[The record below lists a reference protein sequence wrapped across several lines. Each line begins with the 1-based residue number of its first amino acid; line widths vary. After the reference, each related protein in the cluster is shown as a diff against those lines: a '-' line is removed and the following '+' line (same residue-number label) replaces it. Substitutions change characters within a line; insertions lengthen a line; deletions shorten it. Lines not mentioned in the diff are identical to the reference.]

1 MFTSLGRRGGVQQQA
16 GARNRGERHGRQQL
30 RIIPAAGAL
39 IGVRPAI
46 VEDVFAVGM
55 RLGIERYDTGDLA
68 VRSCERK
75 MLRRPSRAGRR
86 RAALLHRIEKSMRN
100 RRVHVAGTGIP
111 GSSRYFGYRRMDPNC
126 DSSAAVVHPLP
137 SAWFPNSYSPILL
150 SISGVPFR
158 RKDFARAKICFA
170 PPLSSPPRNRLISR
184 LTADRRSRTEMRV
197 LRRIVTA
204 FPLAVLPL
212 IAAPASAET
221 LGDARVGFSAER
233 VLVINGQIYV
243 GRMWHMPGEQRH
255 EQDLPALRPIFI
267 LRADSA
273 IGDIILPKL
282 HTVVEF
288 ALPKELSILGDSG
301 LLRKPVGPETV
312 NGIAT
317 IKYEVDEK
325 TQKGRA
331 VGALWLSQDGIPMKC
346 DARVTTDKGKVS
358 TIRWELRHVKIGAQ
372 DAALFEIPR
381 DYAKLPP
388 EAAAPLL
395 GMRLARPPAR

>member
-1 MFTSLGRRGGVQQQA
+1 
-16 GARNRGERHGRQQL
+16 
-30 RIIPAAGAL
+30 
-39 IGVRPAI
+39 
-46 VEDVFAVGM
+46 M
-55 RLGIERYDTGDLA
+55 RVLCCTL
-68 VRSCERK
+68 
-75 MLRRPSRAGRR
+75 L
-86 RAALLHRIEKSMRN
+86 AALL
-100 RRVHVAGTGIP
+100 P
-111 GSSRYFGYRRMDPNC
+111 
-126 DSSAAVVHPLP
+126 
-137 SAWFPNSYSPILL
+137 
-150 SISGVPFR
+150 
-158 RKDFARAKICFA
+158 
-170 PPLSSPPRNRLISR
+170 
-184 LTADRRSRTEMRV
+184 
-197 LRRIVTA
+197 
-204 FPLAVLPL
+204 

-233 VLVINGQIYV
+233 VLVINGQSYV

-267 LRADSA
+267 LRAQSS

-288 ALPKELSILGDSG
+288 ALPKELSILGDPS
-301 LLRKPVGPETV
+301 LLRKPVGQETV

-317 IKYEVDEK
+317 TKYDLDEK
-325 TQKGRA
+325 MPQGSA
-331 VGALWLSQDGIPMKC
+331 VGSLWLSEDGIPMKC
-346 DARVTTDKGKVS
+346 DARLATDKGKVS